1 MYSKAIDQEVKALGT
16 RDLVLTATLMV
27 RRSMACAV
35 HNGGKVMKQ
44 SICTVQEV
52 EGRWGEERSMDDR
65 AGGWI
70 QARLIEAL
78 DPSDPDRRRDD
89 VVICHLCP
97 FRVDNPGSR
106 PPHESTIA
114 IPKVQ
119 PDFQQK
125 LQWLKL

>member
-1 MYSKAIDQEVKALGT
+1 MYSKVIDQEVKALGT

-70 QARLIEAL
+70 QTRLIEAL
-78 DPSDPDRRRDD
+78 DPSDPDCQRDD
-89 VVICHLCP
+89 VVICLTCAP
-97 FRVDNPGSR
+97 F
-106 PPHESTIA
+106 E
-114 IPKVQ
+114 
-119 PDFQQK
+119 
-125 LQWLKL
+125 